1 MSAGWVRMLCV
12 GFVARS
18 AIDDCF
24 SLATIGRPQ
33 PQYDVLEK
41 TQALMFLKSLLAM
54 FNTKHKC
61 LISASANCV
70 PPPVFFLS
78 LQHPLILPP
87 SQRLSPKARTNLW
100 ILRVVSRD
108 GGLMVSERCGRAG
121 LRIC

>member
-78 LQHPLILPP
+78 LQPPAYPSSFAKIEPQSQNEPLDF
-87 SQRLSPKARTNLW
+87 
-100 ILRVVSRD
+100 VS
-108 GGLMVSERCGRAG
+108 GIA
-121 LRIC
+121 